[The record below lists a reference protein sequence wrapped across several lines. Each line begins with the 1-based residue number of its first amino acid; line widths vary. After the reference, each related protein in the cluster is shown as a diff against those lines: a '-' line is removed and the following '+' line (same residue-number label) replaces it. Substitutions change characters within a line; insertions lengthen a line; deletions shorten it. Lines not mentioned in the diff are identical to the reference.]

1 MITKLEN
8 GRIYDPINK
17 INGKI
22 KDLFIKNGKIIDRP
36 KRNEKIS
43 KTIRFQN
50 EFSSEKVIFFA
61 RQDMVV

>member
-36 KRNEKIS
+36 KRNEKNI
-43 KTIRFQN
+43 
-50 EFSSEKVIFFA
+50 
-61 RQDMVV
+61 

>member
-22 KDLFIKNGKIIDRP
+22 KDLFIK
-36 KRNEKIS
+36 
-43 KTIRFQN
+43 
-50 EFSSEKVIFFA
+50 KVAGVKLIL
-61 RQDMVV
+61 